1 MRQRRLHG
9 RLIFLGLGLVM
20 AFVLAVPASA
30 ATPTPGS
37 TTPGTLPG
45 GLTLTPVAVGAS
57 VNFTGNG
64 FAPNESLSIWQI
76 GPDGTVVP
84 LTGIQ
89 TDGSG
94 SFTISTSFPSA
105 GQWQV
110 TAHSINSGK
119 EFVGSYTA
127 GGTTSTTTG
136 TVPAAPVTTPSSG
149 APPSTAPQVGA
160 GAPVT
165 FTGSGFTAN
174 ETITARETPPGGGA
188 PTSLPNLQAD
198 SSGAFTT
205 SVSFPSA
212 GQWQVTAQ
220 GSVSGHKVISAFTV
234 GTAGIAV
241 SPVSGPVTGVPPVPG
256 TAGSAGFN
264 GTAASIG
271 TPVTF
276 SGTGFNAIEAIS
288 LWMTPP
294 ATDASPVTPLP
305 GIQTDGTGG
314 FTVQV
319 TFPTAGNWQVTA
331 HGHDSAHEVIGRYTV
346 TDTSGSAALPAS
358 PASTFTSPSAGLPV
372 KATAGT
378 VVTYTATGFNA
389 GETVV
394 AWVTGPD
401 TNVTSLNSVTASST
415 GRATISTSFGTAGLW
430 QITLHGRDSAHEI
443 VGKYQ
448 VTAS

>member
-20 AFVLAVPASA
+20 AFVLALPASA

-37 TTPGTLPG
+37 ATPGTLPG

-94 SFTISTSFPSA
+94 GFTISTSFPSA

-110 TAHSINSGK
+110 TAHSISSGK
-119 EFVGSYTA
+119 EFVSSYTA

-136 TVPAAPVTTPSSG
+136 AVPVASGTVPSSG
-149 APPSTAPQVGA
+149 VPSSTAPQVGA
-160 GAPVT
+160 GSSVA

-174 ETITARETPPGGGA
+174 ETIATWETPPGGGG
-188 PTSLPNLQAD
+188 PTALPNVQAD

-212 GQWQVTAQ
+212 GQWQVTAH
-220 GSVSGHKVISAFTV
+220 GVTSGHEIISAYTV
-234 GTAGIAV
+234 GTAGVAV
-241 SPVSGPVTGVPPVPG
+241 PPVSGPVTGVPPVPG
-256 TAGSAGFN
+256 SAGFN
-264 GTAASIG
+264 GTAATIG

-331 HGHDSAHEVIGRYTV
+331 HGHDSAHETIGRYTV
-346 TDTSGSAALPAS
+346 TDSSGGTTTVSS
-358 PASTFTSPSAGLPV
+358 PASTFTSPSVGVAV
-372 KATAGT
+372 KATTGT
-378 VVTYTATGFNA
+378 IVAYTATGFNA

-394 AWVTGPD
+394 AWVTPPD
-401 TNVTSLNSVTASST
+401 STAAVTPLESVTASST
-415 GRATISTSFGTAGLW
+415 GRAIISTSFGTAGLW